1 MIKLTIKEDVQ
12 GLLYSN
18 ILNEGHSKTRLK
30 SFVVY
35 LKSFGLKHKEICKIC
50 RITKP
55 TLIEYL
61 TEFNDKGID
70 SFKSLKW
77 KGQSSKLNEYK
88 DIIDKGFEKGPPKSI
103 NEAQDRIEK
112 LTGIRRSPTQIRM
125 FLKKLKYKY
134 LKTGSIPGNGDG
146 QDETREV
153 EREGFKKNNWDPVWK
168 KQKEEKE

>member
-1 MIKLTIKEDVQ
+1 MIQVLIEEEVQ
-12 GLLYSN
+12 SLLYSN
-18 ILNEGHSKTRLK
+18 ILFEEHSKTRLK
-30 SFVVY
+30 SFVLY
-35 LKSFGLKHKEICKIC
+35 LKSFDLKHNEICKIC

-55 TLIEYL
+55 TLTGYL
-61 TEFNDKGID
+61 KEFNNKGID

-88 DIIDKGFEKGPPKSI
+88 AIIDNEFEKEPPKSI

-112 LTGIRRSPTQIRM
+112 LIGIRRSPTQIRM

-146 QDETREV
+146 QDETREE
-153 EREGFKKNNWDPVWK
+153 EREDFKKNNWNPVWK
-168 KQKEEKE
+168 KQ

>member
-1 MIKLTIKEDVQ
+1 MIQLNIEKEEQ
-12 GLLYSN
+12 ILLYSN
-18 ILNEGHSKTRLK
+18 ILNESHSKTRLK
-30 SFVVY
+30 SLVVY
-35 LKSFGLKHKEICKIC
+35 LKSFGLKHKNICKIC

-55 TLIEYL
+55 TLIDYL
-61 TEFNDKGID
+61 TEFDEKGID

-88 DIIDKGFEKGPPKSI
+88 EIIDKEFEKEPPISI
-103 NEAQDRIEK
+103 NDAQDRIEQ

-146 QDETREV
+146 QDETRE
-153 EREGFKKNNWDPVWK
+153 EKREDFKKKSWNPVWK
-168 KQKEEKE
+168 KQ

>member
-1 MIKLTIKEDVQ
+1 MIQLIIGEEEQ
-12 GLLYSN
+12 SLLYSN
-18 ILNEGHSKTRLK
+18 ILNENHPKTRLK

-55 TLIEYL
+55 TLIDYL
-61 TEFNDKGID
+61 TEFNEKGVD

-88 DIIDKGFEKGPPKSI
+88 DIIDKEFEKEPPKSI
-103 NEAQDRIEK
+103 NEAQYRIEQ

-146 QDETREV
+146 QDETREE
-153 EREGFKKNNWDPVWK
+153 EREDFKKKSWNPVWK
-168 KQKEEKE
+168 KQ

>member
-1 MIKLTIKEDVQ
+1 MIQLIIGDEEQ
-12 GLLYSN
+12 NLLYSN
-18 ILNEGHSKTRLK
+18 ILNESHSKTRLK
-30 SFVVY
+30 SLVVY
-35 LKSFGLKHKEICKIC
+35 LKSFDLKHKEICKIC

-61 TEFNDKGID
+61 TEFNDKGVD

-77 KGQSSKLNEYK
+77 KGQSSKLNDYK
-88 DIIDKGFEKGPPKSI
+88 EIVDKTFERDPPKSI

-112 LTGIRRSPTQIRM
+112 LTGIKRSPTQIRM

-146 QDETREV
+146 QDETREE
-153 EREGFKKNNWDPVWK
+153 EREGFKKNNWSHVWK
-168 KQKEEKE
+168 KQ